1 MALERQRLGGQRRRL
16 ARVVGEALV
25 QRRQQVR
32 ARRDQLEA
40 LSPLRVLERGYSITM
55 EAASGAVLTDPASV
69 RSGQRL
75 RTRLAQ
81 GLVISTVETTGSTD
95 QDERMYDT
103 GHDTLERG

>member
-1 MALERQRLGGQRRRL
+1 VALERQRLGGQRRRL

-25 QRRQQVR
+25 QRRQEVR

-55 EAASGAVLTDPASV
+55 EAASGAVLTDPAAV
-69 RSGQRL
+69 RAGQLL
-75 RTRLAQ
+75 RTRLAR
-81 GLVISTVETTGSTD
+81 GLVVSKVESSGSTG
-95 QDERMYDT
+95 QDEHMYDT

>member
-1 MALERQRLGGQRRRL
+1 VALERQRLGGQRRRL

-55 EAASGAVLTDPASV
+55 EAASGAVLTDPARV

-81 GLVISTVETTGSTD
+81 GLVISTVESTGSTD
-95 QDERMYDT
+95 QGERMYDT
-103 GHDTLERG
+103 GHDTRERG